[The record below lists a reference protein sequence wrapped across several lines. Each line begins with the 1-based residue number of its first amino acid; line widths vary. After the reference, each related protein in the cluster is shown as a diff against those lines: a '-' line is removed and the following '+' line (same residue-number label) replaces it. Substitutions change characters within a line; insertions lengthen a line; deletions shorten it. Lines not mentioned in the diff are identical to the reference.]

1 MKKTFLFAALAA
13 LSMVSCMN
21 EEFPMLTPTKGYG
34 YINVNVSNEPLEEN
48 VAQTR
53 ATVAD
58 YKTWVVTAGD
68 IDLTK
73 DNKVPAGTYTVTAKS
88 HTNMDAALALE
99 DKWGVAYYEG
109 SAENVVV
116 AAGGTAT
123 AEINCGK
130 AKNGRI
136 TTSFNLAEVFTD
148 VSITVGRN
156 LTFNKDNETNKA
168 YFAPGEVSY
177 TLKYKYKGS
186 EEKSISRA
194 VTVAAGTE
202 HIISVSSNSNGTITV
217 NITYDDT
224 FADGDDQNINFDAAT
239 GNEVT
244 SGNGQTGN

>member
-1 MKKTFLFAALAA
+1 MKKTIFSIMALAMA
-13 LSMVSCMN
+13 MVSCTN
-21 EEFPMLTPTKGYG
+21 EEIITPAEQYG
-34 YINVNVSNEPLEEN
+34 YINVNVTNEPLEEN

-73 DNKVPAGTYTVTAKS
+73 DNKVPAGTYKVTAKS

-109 SAENVVV
+109 SAENIVV
-116 AAGGTAT
+116 AAGQTAT
-123 AEINCGK
+123 AEISCGK

-148 VSITVGRN
+148 VSIEVGRE
-156 LTFNKDNETNKA
+156 LTFNKDNQSKKA
-168 YFAPGEVSY
+168 YFEPGEVSY
-177 TLKYKYKGS
+177 TLKYKYNGS
-186 EEKSISRA
+186 EEKSIPGA

-224 FADGDDQNINFDAAT
+224 FANGEDQNINFDAAT
-239 GNEVT
+239 GN
-244 SGNGQTGN
+244 QA

>member
-1 MKKTFLFAALAA
+1 MKKTIFSIMALAMA
-13 LSMVSCMN
+13 MTSCTN
-21 EEFPMLTPTKGYG
+21 EEIITPAEQYG
-34 YINVNVSNEPLEEN
+34 YINVNVTNEPLEEN

-68 IDLTK
+68 NDLTK

-99 DKWGVAYYEG
+99 DNWGVAYYEG
-109 SAENVVV
+109 RHENLEVK
-116 AAGGTAT
+116 AGQTAT
-123 AEINCGK
+123 ANINCGK

-136 TTSFNLAEVFTD
+136 TTSFNLAAVFTD
-148 VSITVGRN
+148 VSITVDRN
-156 LTFNKDNETNKA
+156 LTFKKENENQKA

-177 TLKYKYKGS
+177 TLKYKYNGS
-186 EEKSISRA
+186 EEKSIAKA

-224 FADGDDQNINFDAAT
+224 FANGDDQNINFDAAT
-239 GNEVT
+239 GN
-244 SGNGQTGN
+244 QA

>member
-1 MKKTFLFAALAA
+1 MKKTIFSIMALAMA
-13 LSMVSCMN
+13 MVSCTN
-21 EEFPMLTPTKGYG
+21 EEIITPAEQYG
-34 YINVNVSNEPLEEN
+34 YINVNVTNEPLEEN

-73 DNKVPAGTYTVTAKS
+73 DNKVPAGTYKVTAKS

-109 SAENVVV
+109 SAENIVV
-116 AAGGTAT
+116 AAGQTAT
-123 AEINCGK
+123 AEISCGK

-177 TLKYKYKGS
+177 TLKYKYNGS
-186 EEKSISRA
+186 EEKSIPGA

>member
-1 MKKTFLFAALAA
+1 MKKTLFSIMAFTMA
-13 LSMVSCMN
+13 MVSCTN
-21 EEFPMLTPTKGYG
+21 EEIPTPAEQYG
-34 YINVNVSNEPLEEN
+34 YINVNVTNEPLEEN

-73 DNKVPAGTYTVTAKS
+73 DNKVPAGTYEVTAKS

-109 SAENVVV
+109 SAKNIVV
-116 AAGGTAT
+116 AAGQTAT
-123 AEINCGK
+123 AEISCGK

-136 TTSFNLAEVFTD
+136 TTSFNLAAVFTD
-148 VSITVGRN
+148 VSIEVGRE
-156 LTFNKDNETNKA
+156 LTFDKDNQSKKA
-168 YFAPGEVSY
+168 YFEPGEVSY
-177 TLKYKYKGS
+177 TLKYKYNGS
-186 EEKSISRA
+186 EEKSIPGA
-194 VTVAAGTE
+194 VTVAEGTE

-239 GNEVT
+239 GN
-244 SGNGQTGN
+244 QA

>member
-13 LSMVSCMN
+13 LSMVSCTNN
-21 EEFPMLTPTKGYG
+21 ELPEAEPGYG
-34 YINVNVSNEPLEEN
+34 YINVNVSNDPVVE
-48 VAQTR
+48 TR
-53 ATVAD
+53 AEVTD
-58 YKTWVVTAGD
+58 YTTWVVTAGD
-68 IDLTK
+68 KDITN
-73 DNKVPAGTYTVTAKS
+73 DNKVPAGTYTVTAQS
-88 HTNMDAALALE
+88 HANMDNALE
-99 DKWGVAYYEG
+99 GWGEAYYWG

-123 AEINCGK
+123 ANIECGK

-148 VSITVGRN
+148 VSITVGRE
-156 LTFNKDNETNKA
+156 LVFDKDNHNKKA
-168 YFAPGEVSY
+168 YFAPGEIPY

-186 EEKSISRA
+186 EGTSITGA

-224 FADGDDQNINFDAAT
+224 FTDGADQNINFDAAT
-239 GNEVT
+239 GN
-244 SGNGQTGN
+244 QA

>member
-1 MKKTFLFAALAA
+1 MKKTIFSIMALAMA
-13 LSMVSCMN
+13 MVSCTN
-21 EEFPMLTPTKGYG
+21 EEIITPAEQYG
-34 YINVNVSNEPLEEN
+34 YINVNVTNEPLEEN

-68 IDLTK
+68 KDLTK
-73 DNKVPAGTYTVTAKS
+73 DNKVPAGTYKVTAKS

-109 SAENVVV
+109 SAENIVV
-116 AAGGTAT
+116 AAGQTAT
-123 AEINCGK
+123 AEISCGK

-148 VSITVGRN
+148 VSIEVGRE
-156 LTFNKDNETNKA
+156 LTFNKDNQSKKA
-168 YFAPGEVSY
+168 YFEPGEVSY
-177 TLKYKYKGS
+177 TLKYKYNGS
-186 EEKSISRA
+186 EEKSIPGA

-239 GNEVT
+239 GN
-244 SGNGQTGN
+244 QA

>member
-1 MKKTFLFAALAA
+1 MKKTLFSIMAFTMA
-13 LSMVSCMN
+13 MVSCTN
-21 EEFPMLTPTKGYG
+21 EEIPTPAEQYG
-34 YINVNVSNEPLEEN
+34 YINVNVTNEPLEEN

-73 DNKVPAGTYTVTAKS
+73 DNKVPAGTYEVTAKS

-109 SAENVVV
+109 SAKNIVV
-116 AAGGTAT
+116 AAGQTAT
-123 AEINCGK
+123 AEISCGK

-136 TTSFNLAEVFTD
+136 TTSFNLAAVFTD
-148 VSITVGRN
+148 VSIEVGRE
-156 LTFNKDNETNKA
+156 LTFDKDNQSKKA
-168 YFAPGEVSY
+168 YFEPGEVSY
-177 TLKYKYKGS
+177 TLKYKYNGS
-186 EEKSISRA
+186 EEKSIPGA

-239 GNEVT
+239 GN
-244 SGNGQTGN
+244 QA

>member
-1 MKKTFLFAALAA
+1 MKKTIFSIMALAMA
-13 LSMVSCMN
+13 MVSCTN
-21 EEFPMLTPTKGYG
+21 EEIITPAEQYG
-34 YINVNVSNEPLEEN
+34 YINVNVTNEPLEEN

-109 SAENVVV
+109 SAKDIVV
-116 AAGGTAT
+116 AAGQTAT
-123 AEINCGK
+123 AEISCGK

-136 TTSFNLAEVFTD
+136 TTSFNLAAVFTD
-148 VSITVGRN
+148 VSIEVGRE
-156 LTFNKDNETNKA
+156 LTFDKNNQSKKA

-177 TLKYKYKGS
+177 TLKYKYNGS
-186 EEKSISRA
+186 EEKSIPGA
-194 VTVAAGTE
+194 VTVVAGTE

-239 GNEVT
+239 GN
-244 SGNGQTGN
+244 QA

>member
-1 MKKTFLFAALAA
+1 MKKTIFSIMALAMA
-13 LSMVSCMN
+13 IVSCTN
-21 EEFPMLTPTKGYG
+21 EEIITPAEQYG
-34 YINVNVSNEPLEEN
+34 YINVNVTNEPLEEN

-109 SAENVVV
+109 SAENIVV
-116 AAGGTAT
+116 AAGQTAT
-123 AEINCGK
+123 AEISCGK

-148 VSITVGRN
+148 VSIEVGRE
-156 LTFNKDNETNKA
+156 LTFNKDNQSKKA
-168 YFAPGEVSY
+168 YFEPGEVSY
-177 TLKYKYKGS
+177 TLKYKYNGS
-186 EEKSISRA
+186 EEKSKAGA

-224 FADGDDQNINFDAAT
+224 FADGEDQNINFDAAT
-239 GNEVT
+239 GN
-244 SGNGQTGN
+244 QA

>member
-1 MKKTFLFAALAA
+1 MKKTIFSIMALAMA
-13 LSMVSCMN
+13 LVSCTN
-21 EEFPMLTPTKGYG
+21 EEIITPAEQYG
-34 YINVNVSNEPLEEN
+34 YINVNVTNEPLEEN

-88 HTNMDAALALE
+88 HTNMDAALALKE
-99 DKWGVAYYEG
+99 NWGVAYYEG
-109 SAENVVV
+109 SAENIVV
-116 AAGGTAT
+116 AAGQTAT
-123 AEINCGK
+123 AEISCGK
-130 AKNGRI
+130 AQNGRI
-136 TTSFNLAEVFTD
+136 TTSFNLAENVFTD
-148 VSITVGRN
+148 VSITVGSE
-156 LTFNKDNETNKA
+156 LVFDKDNHNKKA
-168 YFAPGEVSY
+168 YFAPGEIPY

-186 EEKSISRA
+186 EGTSITGA

-224 FADGDDQNINFDAAT
+224 FADGDDQNINFDALT
-239 GNEVT
+239 GGVV
-244 SGNGQTGN
+244 SGN

>member
-1 MKKTFLFAALAA
+1 MKKTIFSIMALAMA
-13 LSMVSCMN
+13 MASCTN
-21 EEFPMLTPTKGYG
+21 EEIITPAEQYG
-34 YINVNVSNEPLEEN
+34 YINVNVTNEPLEEN

-73 DNKVPAGTYTVTAKS
+73 DNKVPAGTYTVTAQS
-88 HTNMDAALALE
+88 HANMDAALE
-99 DKWGVAYYEG
+99 GWGEAYYEG
-109 SAENVVV
+109 SAKNIVV
-116 AAGGTAT
+116 AAGQTAT

-136 TTSFNLAEVFTD
+136 TTSFNLAAVFTD
-148 VSITVGRN
+148 VSIEVGRE
-156 LTFNKDNETNKA
+156 LTFNKDNQSKKA

-177 TLKYKYKGS
+177 TLKYKYNGS
-186 EEKSISRA
+186 EEKSIGGA

-217 NITYDDT
+217 NITYDET
-224 FADGDDQNINFDAAT
+224 FADGEDQNINFDAAT
-239 GNEVT
+239 GN
-244 SGNGQTGN
+244 QA

>member
-1 MKKTFLFAALAA
+1 MKKTLFSIMALAMT
-13 LSMVSCMN
+13 MVSCTN
-21 EEFPMLTPTKGYG
+21 EEIPTPAEQYG
-34 YINVNVSNEPLEEN
+34 YININVSNDPLVEN
-48 VAQTR
+48 ATQTR
-53 ATVAD
+53 AEVRNIAN
-58 YKTWVVTAGD
+58 WFVMAGD
-68 IDLTK
+68 IDLTEG
-73 DNKVPAGTYTVTAKS
+73 NKVPAGTYTVTAKS

-109 SAENVVV
+109 SAKNIVVV
-116 AAGGTAT
+116 AGQTAT
-123 AEINCGK
+123 ANINCGK

-148 VSITVGRN
+148 VSIEVERQ
-156 LTFNKDNETNKA
+156 LTFDKLTFDKDNQSKKA

-177 TLKYKYKGS
+177 TLKYKYNGS
-186 EEKSISRA
+186 EEKSIAGA

-239 GNEVT
+239 GEEV
-244 SGNGQTGN
+244 QK

>member
-1 MKKTFLFAALAA
+1 MKKTIFSIMALAMA
-13 LSMVSCMN
+13 MVSCTN
-21 EEFPMLTPTKGYG
+21 EEIITPAEQYG
-34 YINVNVSNEPLEEN
+34 YINVNVTNEPLEEN

-58 YKTWVVTAGD
+58 YKTWVVTAGN

-88 HTNMDAALALE
+88 HTNMDAALE
-99 DKWGVAYYEG
+99 GWGEAYYEG
-109 SAENVVV
+109 SAENIVV
-116 AAGGTAT
+116 AAGQTAT
-123 AEINCGK
+123 AGINCGK

-148 VSITVGRN
+148 VSITVGRE
-156 LTFNKDNETNKA
+156 LVFDKDNQSKKA
-168 YFAPGEVSY
+168 YFAPGAVSY
-177 TLKYKYKGS
+177 TLKYKYNGS
-186 EEKSISRA
+186 EEKSIAKA

-224 FADGDDQNINFDAAT
+224 FTDGADQNINFDAAT
-239 GNEVT
+239 GN
-244 SGNGQTGN
+244 QA

>member
-1 MKKTFLFAALAA
+1 MKKTIFSIMALAMA
-13 LSMVSCMN
+13 MASCTN
-21 EEFPMLTPTKGYG
+21 EEIITPAEQYG
-34 YINVNVSNEPLEEN
+34 YINVNVTNEPLEEN

-58 YKTWVVTAGD
+58 YKTWVVTAGN

-99 DKWGVAYYEG
+99 DNWGVAYYEG
-109 SAENVVV
+109 RHENLEVK
-116 AAGGTAT
+116 AGQTAT
-123 AEINCGK
+123 ARINCGK

-136 TTSFNLAEVFTD
+136 TTSFNLAAVFTD
-148 VSITVGRN
+148 VSITVDRN
-156 LTFNKDNETNKA
+156 LTFKKENENQKA

-177 TLKYKYKGS
+177 TLKYKYNGS
-186 EEKSISRA
+186 EEKSIAKA

-217 NITYDDT
+217 NITYDDAFT
-224 FADGDDQNINFDAAT
+224 DGEDQNINFDAAT
-239 GNEVT
+239 GN
-244 SGNGQTGN
+244 QA

>member
-13 LSMVSCMN
+13 LSVVSCTNN
-21 EEFPMLTPTKGYG
+21 ELPEVEPGYG

-58 YKTWVVTAGD
+58 YKTWVVTAGN
-68 IDLTK
+68 IDLTE

-88 HTNMDAALALE
+88 HTNMDAALE
-99 DKWGVAYYEG
+99 GWGEAYYEG
-109 SAENVVV
+109 SAKNIVV
-116 AAGGTAT
+116 AAGQTAT
-123 AEINCGK
+123 AEISCGK

-136 TTSFNLAEVFTD
+136 TTSFNLAAVFTD
-148 VSITVGRN
+148 VSITVDRN
-156 LTFNKDNETNKA
+156 LTFRKENENQKA
-168 YFAPGEVSY
+168 YFAPGDVSY
-177 TLKYKYKGS
+177 TLKYKYNGS
-186 EEKSISRA
+186 EEKSIAKA

-239 GNEVT
+239 GN
-244 SGNGQTGN
+244 QA

>member
-1 MKKTFLFAALAA
+1 MKKTIFSIMALAMA
-13 LSMVSCMN
+13 MVSCTN
-21 EEFPMLTPTKGYG
+21 EEIITPAEQYG
-34 YINVNVSNEPLEEN
+34 YINVNVTNEPLEEN

-58 YKTWVVTAGD
+58 YKTWVVTAGN

-88 HTNMDAALALE
+88 HTNMDAALE
-99 DKWGVAYYEG
+99 GWGEAYYEG
-109 SAENVVV
+109 SDENVVV
-116 AAGGTAT
+116 TAGGTAT

-136 TTSFNLAEVFTD
+136 TTSFNLAAVFTD
-148 VSITVGRN
+148 VSIEVGRD
-156 LTFNKDNETNKA
+156 LTFNKDNQDKKA
-168 YFAPGEVSY
+168 YFEPGEVSY
-177 TLKYKYKGS
+177 TLKYKYNGS
-186 EEKSISRA
+186 EEKSIPGA
-194 VTVAAGTE
+194 VIVAAGTE

-239 GNEVT
+239 GN
-244 SGNGQTGN
+244 QA